1 MEAKVNMSPPWGQSR
16 TLFAME
22 DTGLQRV
29 GLLQKGRVWE
39 SWTRLSH
46 QNSPSSSGS
55 QEEIT
60 GEYLHKAFQQG
71 IVTTRDE
78 EIRSAFLCGAE

>member
-16 TLFAME
+16 TLLAME

-29 GLLQKGRVWE
+29 GLLQKGRGLE
-39 SWTRLSH
+39 SWIRLSH
-46 QNSPSSSGS
+46 QNPHNSSGK
-55 QEEIT
+55 QVEIT

-71 IVTTRDE
+71 TVTMSDE